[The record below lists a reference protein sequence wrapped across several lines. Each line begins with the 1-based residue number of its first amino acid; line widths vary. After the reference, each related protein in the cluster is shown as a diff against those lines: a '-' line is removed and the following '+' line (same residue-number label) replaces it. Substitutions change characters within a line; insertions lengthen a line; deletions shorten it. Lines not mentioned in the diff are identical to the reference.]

1 MAFPTVEEILTQGF
15 SPETTSHSVDM
26 PTTVNS
32 GELLLVIIIAHCTST
47 TTPGI
52 ATPTNWEDLEYQ
64 EYPYIGINCGVYQKK
79 ASGDEGGTTVDF
91 VTTNGS
97 TVAAIILRVS
107 NWGENTT
114 SDIDVS
120 ISNLQFTSNP
130 NPSSVTAGWGSD
142 DNLFIAYACFT
153 DDDATFIAAPTNYTN
168 LTYVVSGGGSNYGCE
183 VGVAFREY
191 ASSNDD
197 PGTFTLSQSQSGWA
211 GTIVIRPQQGTII
224 DATLGQL
231 TITGNQATVLQ
242 GTAIDATLGQLTIAG
257 QQASVLQGTTID
269 ATCPTVTL
277 TGLSAEI
284 ANWLVIHATCPNV
297 ELAGKQATVL
307 QGTVVE
313 ATAGNLTIAG
323 NQAGVYQG
331 QAIDATVGQVT
342 ITGLSAEI
350 WQNTV
355 IEQINFPTVE
365 LVGKTATVE
374 VVYPTYKRNNP
385 RFLITIGLD
394 TTKYVS
400 SEDTYLNRS

>member
-1 MAFPTVEEILTQGF
+1 MAFPTVEETLTQGF
-15 SPETTSHSVDM
+15 SSKTTSHSVDM

-32 GELLLVIIIAHCTST
+32 GELLLVFICFNGLGGNVGT
-47 TTPGI
+47 TTPTGWSQLAKSDDHYDHI
-52 ATPTNWEDLEYQ
+52 AV
-64 EYPYIGINCGVYQKK
+64 VYGKK
-79 ASGDEGGTTVDF
+79 SDGTEGGTSVNFQTGIETTAAAAVTRRISGWKGTLSTDVDI
-91 VTTNGS
+91 TISSQGS
-97 TVAAIILRVS
+97 GDS
-107 NWGENTT
+107 
-114 SDIDVS
+114 
-120 ISNLQFTSNP
+120 P
-130 NPSSVTAGWGSD
+130 NPTSVTADWGSD
-142 DNLFIAYACFT
+142 DNLFIAFAMGV
-153 DDDATFIAAPTNYTN
+153 DDDADFTAAPTNYSN
-168 LTYVVSGGGSNYGCE
+168 LVDVISGGGINRGCE
-183 VGVAFREY
+183 TGIAEREY
-191 ASSNDD
+191 ASASDN
-197 PGTFTLSQSQSGWA
+197 PGSFTLDDSESWIA